1 MVVVVSF
8 SGIVARG
15 VENGKAVLD
24 GGRPAEQLGFEL
36 PGCEASA
43 ACLMPDTLD
52 LH

>member
-24 GGRPAEQLGFEL
+24 GGPAEQLGFEL

-43 ACLMPDTLD
+43 CLID
-52 LH
+52 LPRPAS